1 MSESCTISW
10 EIPLYILEDLFQ
22 SEFELREEIKIVDC
36 DYDVDADALYV
47 NFTADSRDSDRIPES
62 SIFGHRID

>member
-36 DYDVDADALYV
+36 EYDLDADALYV
-47 NFTADSRDSDRIPES
+47 KFTADSRDSARMPES